1 MTPKRKIILRLNIL
15 YAIFLGLILTFLIV
29 NFTSNDFRGNSEDKN
44 SLLNTY
50 YSIPIVPLSSAY
62 DIPIQYNSDSTLKIT
77 AQMKAAHIKILHPE
91 VSSQKV
97 QVWSFILQ
105 LFSGTCYIA
114 ICTILFVVLFSLRN
128 SIRHDNLFNRDNIKL
143 IRAIGI
149 LLIAS
154 SLLANLAYYLEAQS
168 LTQLLKD
175 TSLLISIDIYEFGD
189 LFAGVLILVIAEIF
203 AIGYDLSEEQKLTI

>member
-1 MTPKRKIILRLNIL
+1 MTSKRKIIFRLNIL
-15 YAIFLGLILTFLIV
+15 YAIFLGLIITFLVTNI
-29 NFTSNDFRGNSEDKN
+29 NSNDFKKGTEDKN

-50 YSIPIVPLSSAY
+50 YNIPVVPLPSEY
-62 DIPIQYNSDSTLKIT
+62 DIPIQYNADSTLKIT
-77 AQMKAAHIKILHPE
+77 AQITAANIKINKSE
-91 VSSQKV
+91 ISSQKI
-97 QVWSFILQ
+97 QVWSIILQ

-128 SIRHDNLFNRDNIKL
+128 SLRHDNLFNRDNIKL

-154 SLLANLAYYLEAQS
+154 SLLCNLAYYLEAQS
-168 LTQLLKD
+168 LSDLLKG
-175 TSLLISIDIYEFGD
+175 TSLLTSVDIYEFGD
-189 LFAGVLILVIAEIF
+189 LFAGILILVIAEIF

>member
-29 NFTSNDFRGNSEDKN
+29 NFTSNDLRGNSEDKN

-105 LFSGTCYIA
+105 LFSGICYIA

-154 SLLANLAYYLEAQS
+154 SLLVNLAYYLEAQS

>member
-1 MTPKRKIILRLNIL
+1 
-15 YAIFLGLILTFLIV
+15 
-29 NFTSNDFRGNSEDKN
+29 
-44 SLLNTY
+44 
-50 YSIPIVPLSSAY
+50 
-62 DIPIQYNSDSTLKIT
+62 
-77 AQMKAAHIKILHPE
+77 MKAAHIKILHPE

-105 LFSGTCYIA
+105 LFSATCYIA
-114 ICTILFVVLFSLRN
+114 ICTILFVVLISLRK

>member
-1 MTPKRKIILRLNIL
+1 MT
-15 YAIFLGLILTFLIV
+15 IF
-29 NFTSNDFRGNSEDKN
+29 
-44 SLLNTY
+44 
-50 YSIPIVPLSSAY
+50 
-62 DIPIQYNSDSTLKIT
+62 
-77 AQMKAAHIKILHPE
+77 
-91 VSSQKV
+91 
-97 QVWSFILQ
+97 
-105 LFSGTCYIA
+105 
-114 ICTILFVVLFSLRN
+114 
-128 SIRHDNLFNRDNIKL
+128 FNRDNIKL